1 VFTIFL
7 QTDSHG
13 YTQPHDDAQN
23 FTSTSNQLASPAEL
37 MASAVGFL
45 KFKSCNTCKFHFFVG
60 SGTGSIVCE
69 IVVFRVASNIFFWY
83 AFCMNGTPVSVM

>member
-60 SGTGSIVCE
+60 SGTGSIVRE

-83 AFCMNGTPVSVM
+83 ACCMNGTPVSVI